1 MSGNSAYR
9 GRSLVAIALF
19 GAGLLLLAGCGTTSS
34 SAGVASLGRTSS
46 SVPAG
51 GTATTLPSGAN
62 AQKHFDDALK
72 YSQCMRSHGVADF
85 PDPNTGGGISIS
97 SGPASTRA
105 ALSSKQPGRLADG
118 TSPHRTYHRPRSR
131 NMRRAC
137 SSLQGACAK
146 TAHPTTPTPS
156 SLPTGLSLREASTPT
171 CRTYRLRPTPAAVR
185 DRASRVPVP

>member
-1 MSGNSAYR
+1 VSGNSAYR

-97 SGPASTRA
+97 SGS
-105 ALSSKQPGRLADG
+105 GID
-118 TSPHRTYHRPRSR
+118 
-131 NMRRAC
+131 
-137 SSLQGACAK
+137 
-146 TAHPTTPTPS
+146 PS
-156 SLPTGLSLREASTPT
+156 SPQFQAAGKACRRYFPAPHLSQAQIAQHEESLLKFARCMRKNGAPNYPDPKFAANGAVTEGGLDPNLPNLQ
-171 CRTYRLRPTPAAVR
+171 AA
-185 DRASRVPVP
+185 ANACGG